1 MAGETGGWYWWLMS
15 LRPNPFRY
23 FNSSPEV
30 IRLVVMMYV
39 RFPLSLRN
47 VEDLLFER
55 GIDICH
61 ETVRFWW
68 NRFGPMFAGEIRRQR
83 VNRMRGF
90 RHWRWH
96 LDEMY
101 VKLNGEMVYL
111 WRAVDHE
118 GEILESY
125 VTRKRD
131 KSAAL
136 RFMKKALK
144 RHGSPERITTD
155 GLKSYPAAMRELG
168 NLGRREMG
176 LHLNNRAE
184 NTHLPFRRRERAMQ
198 RFRRMS
204 SLQKF
209 ASVHA
214 SVHNHFALERHLVD
228 RQTYRE
234 RRSAALAEW
243 RSSWGE
249 DWRGRAEMRPVESGS
264 HKTDS
269 TSPVGWEHI
278 AFSGDFLWDNAA
290 ASAGRKALNLPQDIR
305 VA

>member
-1 MAGETGGWYWWLMS
+1 MS
-15 LRPNPFRY
+15 KVDNPFRY

-55 GIDICH
+55 GVDICH
-61 ETVRFWW
+61 ETVRHWW
-68 NRFGPMFAGEIRRQR
+68 NRFGPMFAADVRRQR
-83 VNRMRGF
+83 ISRMRGF

-96 LDEMY
+96 LDEVF
-101 VKLNGEMVYL
+101 VKINGETHYL

-125 VTRKRD
+125 VTKKRD

-136 RFMKKALK
+136 RFFKKTLK
-144 RHGSPERITTD
+144 RHGSPATIVTD
-155 GLKSYPAAMRELG
+155 GLKSYPAAMKVLG
-168 NLGRREMG
+168 VEDRREMG
-176 LHLNNRAE
+176 RWLNNRAE
-184 NTHLPFRRRERAMQ
+184 NSHLPFRRRERMML
-198 RFRRMS
+198 RFRQMK

-214 SVHNHFALERHLVD
+214 NVHNHFNSERHLID
-228 RQTYRE
+228 RQTYKT

-243 RSSWGE
+243 Q
-249 DWRGRAEMRPVESGS
+249 
-264 HKTDS
+264 
-269 TSPVGWEHI
+269 
-278 AFSGDFLWDNAA
+278 
-290 ASAGRKALNLPQDIR
+290 NL

>member
-1 MAGETGGWYWWLMS
+1 MS
-15 LRPNPFRY
+15 KSANPFRC

-68 NRFGPMFAGEIRRQR
+68 NRFGPMFAADIRRQR
-83 VNRMRGF
+83 VSRMRGL

-96 LDEMY
+96 LDEVF
-101 VKLNGEMVYL
+101 VKINGERHYL

-118 GEILESY
+118 GEVLESY
-125 VTRKRD
+125 VTKKRD
-131 KSAAL
+131 KAAAL
-136 RFMKKALK
+136 EFLKKALK
-144 RHGSPERITTD
+144 RHGRAEKIVTD
-155 GLKSYPAAMRELG
+155 GLRSYPAAMRDMG
-168 NLGRREMG
+168 NLDRREMG
-176 LHLNNRAE
+176 RWLNNRDE
-184 NTHLPFRRRERAMQ
+184 NSHLPFRRRERAML
-198 RFRRMS
+198 RFRRMK

-214 SVHNHFALERHLVD
+214 SLHNHFNSERHLVD
-228 RQTYRE
+228 RETYKA

-243 RSSWGE
+243 QSL
-249 DWRGRAEMRPVESGS
+249 AV
-264 HKTDS
+264 
-269 TSPVGWEHI
+269 
-278 AFSGDFLWDNAA
+278 
-290 ASAGRKALNLPQDIR
+290 
-305 VA
+305 

>member
-1 MAGETGGWYWWLMS
+1 MS
-15 LRPNPFRY
+15 KVDNPFRY

-61 ETVRFWW
+61 ETVRLWW
-68 NRFGPMFAGEIRRQR
+68 NRFGPLFAADIRRQR
-83 VNRMRGF
+83 VSRMRGF

-96 LDEMY
+96 FDEVF
-101 VKLNGEMVYL
+101 VKINGERHYL

-118 GEILESY
+118 GEVLESY
-125 VTRKRD
+125 VTKKRD

-136 RFMKKALK
+136 QFFKKALK
-144 RHGSPERITTD
+144 RHGSPATIVTD
-155 GLKSYPAAMRELG
+155 GLKSYPAAMKDLG
-168 NLGRREMG
+168 VEERREMG
-176 LHLNNRAE
+176 RWMNNRSE
-184 NTHLPFRRRERAMQ
+184 NSHLPFRRSERVML
-198 RFRRMS
+198 RFRQMK

-214 SVHNHFALERHLVD
+214 NVHNHFNSERHLVD
-228 RQTYRE
+228 RQTYKAA
-234 RRSAALAEW
+234 RSAALAEW
-243 RSSWGE
+243 Q
-249 DWRGRAEMRPVESGS
+249 
-264 HKTDS
+264 
-269 TSPVGWEHI
+269 
-278 AFSGDFLWDNAA
+278 
-290 ASAGRKALNLPQDIR
+290 NL

>member
-1 MAGETGGWYWWLMS
+1 MS
-15 LRPNPFRY
+15 KVYNPFRY

-55 GIDICH
+55 GVDICH
-61 ETVRFWW
+61 ETVRLWW
-68 NRFGPMFAGEIRRQR
+68 NRFGPLFAADIRRQR
-83 VNRMRGF
+83 VSRMRGF

-96 LDEMY
+96 VDEVF
-101 VKLNGEMVYL
+101 VKINGETHYL

-125 VTRKRD
+125 VTKKRD

-136 RFMKKALK
+136 RFFKKTLK
-144 RHGSPERITTD
+144 RHGKAEKVVTD

-168 NLGRREMG
+168 NEDRREMG
-176 LHLNNRAE
+176 RWLNNRAE
-184 NTHLPFRRRERAMQ
+184 NSRLPFRRRERVML
-198 RFRRMS
+198 RFRQMK

-214 SVHNHFALERHLVD
+214 NVHNHFNQDRHLVD
-228 RQTYRE
+228 RQTFKAA
-234 RRSAALAEW
+234 RSAALAEW
-243 RSSWGE
+243 Q
-249 DWRGRAEMRPVESGS
+249 
-264 HKTDS
+264 
-269 TSPVGWEHI
+269 
-278 AFSGDFLWDNAA
+278 
-290 ASAGRKALNLPQDIR
+290 NL